1 MQNATTCAT
10 PAASAVD
17 RLWRA
22 GCSDK
27 LHAQFGEGWL
37 EKEHVRATSLASYST
52 VRTVLRRGTYR
63 EVLTYATALR
73 SLTATADNA
82 GRAKEAG
89 TGTGQTPTSR
99 HRA

>member
-37 EKEHVRATSLASYST
+37 EKEHLRATSLASYST
-52 VRTVLRRGTYR
+52 VRAVLRRGERSDAPTYSTT
-63 EVLTYATALR
+63 LPLPDAAWATPSCVTL
-73 SLTATADNA
+73 
-82 GRAKEAG
+82 
-89 TGTGQTPTSR
+89 TPTPSS
-99 HRA
+99 

>member
-37 EKEHVRATSLASYST
+37 EKEHRRATSLASYST
-52 VRTVLRRGTYR
+52 ASTVREEAVGKGPTTVGT
-63 EVLTYATALR
+63 
-73 SLTATADNA
+73 SLAAYFI
-82 GRAKEAG
+82 
-89 TGTGQTPTSR
+89 
-99 HRA
+99 